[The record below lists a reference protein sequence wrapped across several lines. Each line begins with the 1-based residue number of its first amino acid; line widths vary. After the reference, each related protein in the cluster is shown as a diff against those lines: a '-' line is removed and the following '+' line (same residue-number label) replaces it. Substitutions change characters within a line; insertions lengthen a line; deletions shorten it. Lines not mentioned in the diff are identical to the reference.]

1 MQKKDFARILSAK
14 SGYTIKDCEAI
25 ITALR
30 PAIVEMC
37 KEENEV
43 TLGGIKIQSYV
54 SEPCVRKNPATGE
67 DVQVP
72 SRMRLKVKPVG
83 SLKNEVIDNYAN
95 KE

>member
-1 MQKKDFARILSAK
+1 MQMKDFARILSAK
-14 SGYTIKDCEAI
+14 SGYTIKDSENFLR
-25 ITALR
+25 ALR

-54 SEPCVRKNPATGE
+54 SEPKVGRDPRSGE
-67 DVQVP
+67 AIQVP
-72 SRMRLKVKPVG
+72 AKMRMKVKPIP

>member
-1 MQKKDFARILSAK
+1 MVKKDFARILSAK

-54 SEPCVRKNPATGE
+54 SEPKVGRDPRTGE
-67 DVQVP
+67 AIQVP
-72 SRMRLKVKPVG
+72 SKMRMKVKPIP

-95 KE
+95 QE

>member
-1 MQKKDFARILSAK
+1 MQMKDFARILSAK
-14 SGYTIKDCEAI
+14 SGYTIKDCENFMRAV
-25 ITALR
+25 R

-67 DVQVP
+67 EVQVP
-72 SRMRLKVKPVG
+72 SRMRMKVKPIP

>member
-1 MQKKDFARILSAK
+1 MVKKDFARILSTK

-54 SEPCVRKNPATGE
+54 SEPKVGRDPRTGE
-67 DVQVP
+67 RIDVP
-72 SRMRLKVKPVG
+72 SKMRLKVRPIP
-83 SLKNEVIDNYAN
+83 SLKNEIIDNYASQ
-95 KE
+95 E

>member
-1 MQKKDFARILSAK
+1 MQMKDFARILSAK
-14 SGYTIKDCEAI
+14 SGYTIKDSENFLR
-25 ITALR
+25 ALR

-43 TLGGIKIQSYV
+43 TLGGIKIQSYI

-72 SRMRLKVKPVG
+72 SRMRLKVKPIG

-95 KE
+95 QE